1 MKVKLNLPW
10 PPVAAPGETE
20 SHYGYTFL
28 VGEDGGLTADIPDEL
43 APGEIA
49 AGRMVAVTAE
59 AKATKAAKAEAAE
72 AKE

>member
-10 PPVAAPGETE
+10 PPAAAPGETE
-20 SHYGYTFL
+20 SHYGYPFV

-49 AGRMVAVTAE
+49 AGRMTAVEAPKAE
-59 AKATKAAKAEAAE
+59 PAADPKAAKA
-72 AKE
+72 KE

>member
-10 PPVAAPGETE
+10 PPAATPGETE

-49 AGRMVAVTAE
+49 AGRMTALTAE
-59 AKATKAAKAEAAE
+59 AAPAADPKSAKA
-72 AKE
+72 KE